1 MGRLS
6 VVPHNTL
13 CMKVTWDGHSRT
25 PTRRWY
31 HTESQQFAAKE
42 LLNYMVYGIVTYN
55 GLFFPAVN
63 KSKNDAEAKAKQKE
77 NAISRQAGITYKT
90 VALQD
95 EWQRSQ
101 EAAERC
107 TFQQTGC
114 PHATCWLS
122 SPAQYHGRSSTQ
134 SPRIESGR
142 EDGGEPG
149 READSEI
156 SPGNGRECLALK
168 Y

>member
-1 MGRLS
+1 MLHYVYS
-6 VVPHNTL
+6 I
-13 CMKVTWDGHSRT
+13 
-25 PTRRWY
+25 WY
-31 HTESQQFAAKE
+31 CDLQWT
-42 LLNYMVYGIVTYN
+42 V
-55 GLFFPAVN
+55 FPAVN
-63 KSKNDAEAKAKQKE
+63 KSKNDAEAQAKQKE

-114 PHATCWLS
+114 PRATCWLS
-122 SPAQYHGRSSTQ
+122 SPAEYHGRSSTQ
-134 SPRIESGR
+134 SPRLESGR

-156 SPGNGRECLALK
+156 SPGNGKNVGRLNTEDTNS
-168 Y
+168 